1 MKLTNTYYAKRR
13 DQILIVANAI
23 IITICAVGSILGLI
37 RIGEL
42 KAEQKKL
49 GAAIEWLE
57 LGNRLADQV
66 QRAKADLDH
75 PTRGLVAI
83 SNAIYRAIDA
93 QMKGGG
99 SLMLKRFHVWTT
111 DFREFYV
118 DAYSRH
124 HAELK
129 VAEITNG
136 RAVIAGVREIR

>member
-1 MKLTNTYYAKRR
+1 MKLNNTYYASR
-13 DQILIVANAI
+13 DRILIVANAI
-23 IITICAVGSILGLI
+23 TIIICAVGSILGLI

-42 KAEQKKL
+42 KAEQEKL

-93 QMKGGG
+93 QMKGG
-99 SLMLKRFHVWTT
+99 L
-111 DFREFYV
+111 
-118 DAYSRH
+118 
-124 HAELK
+124 
-129 VAEITNG
+129 
-136 RAVIAGVREIR
+136 